1 MPSGLIQTEAL
12 DRSLLSKVSP
22 VAHGPDVR
30 GTSLGQLQLW
40 SAVLVVLPVFLQAPW
55 VRLHPFSACIFT
67 AVLLAVAIPMGWQQQ
82 AEARN
87 AGSLLL
93 GFSGS
98 WLAGSLFWGWLRAH
112 PSLHLPVEALA
123 LPLAITGF
131 GSRWRLGCAFYLASL
146 LGTSITDLAM
156 AMTGVMRFW
165 PGVVEAPLSEAG
177 GLLNAA
183 ALSLQTPAA
192 LVVLMGLAA
201 LILTMARWMQARSRL
216 ESVYA
221 SCWAVAASVLVTT
234 VMVDG
239 LFLLMALVQPG
250 LSGLI

>member
-30 GTSLGQLQLW
+30 GTSLAQLQLW
-40 SAVLVVLPVFLQAPW
+40 SAVLVMLPVFLQAPW

-67 AVLLAVAIPMGWQQQ
+67 AVLLAVAIPLGWQQQ
-82 AEARN
+82 AEPRN

-123 LPLAITGF
+123 LPLAITGL
-131 GSRWRLGCAFYLASL
+131 GSRWRLGCAFYLSL
-146 LGTSITDLAM
+146 IH
-156 AMTGVMRFW
+156 
-165 PGVVEAPLSEAG
+165 
-177 GLLNAA
+177 
-183 ALSLQTPAA
+183 
-192 LVVLMGLAA
+192 
-201 LILTMARWMQARSRL
+201 I
-216 ESVYA
+216 
-221 SCWAVAASVLVTT
+221 
-234 VMVDG
+234 
-239 LFLLMALVQPG
+239 
-250 LSGLI
+250 